1 MLSKP
6 VYPIATS
13 LMSLR
18 VEIRV
23 GLGKGE
29 ERWWGGGGG
38 GGGWKHTTVVFLYVY
53 DSKRLLQQLLD
64 YLSFFPSF
72 LNMKA

>member
-29 ERWWGGGGG
+29 ERWWGGG